1 MKHIFTTI
9 ILATLFCVSAI
20 AQSFEQAGVVP
31 GDLIIQITPNG
42 SLDKI
47 IEDNAELNGEP
58 TMMRVNR
65 LLSEPMYAYLLTFN
79 PELDHEEIRRQINS
93 HHDISI
99 VQLNHYVQKRVV
111 PNDPDYN
118 QQWWHQNIDSEL
130 AWDLTTGGVTA
141 TGDTI
146 VVCVVDDGGD
156 LDHPDLMANNWV
168 NHGEIPNNGTDD
180 DGNGYI
186 DDYLGWNPVNDNDNI
201 DGGNHGVSVAGM
213 IGAVGNNSTGCVGV
227 NWGVKIM
234 NMTYG
239 NINDEAQVIEAYT
252 YPLVMRDLY
261 ESTGGSFGAYVVAT
275 NSSWGIDGGNPANAP
290 LWCAFYDTLGAAGI
304 LSCGA
309 TANNNVDIDQ
319 VGDLPTACASEYMV
333 SVTATNNND
342 VRTFSGYGA
351 TTIDLGAPGEDV
363 YTTASGGGYTTTSGT
378 SFASPA
384 TAGAIAL
391 VYSSP
396 CASLAAISHS
406 NPALA
411 AQMVRDAIFDG
422 VDPIANLVGECVT
435 GGRLNTRN
443 AIDEIMN
450 NCSGGGCF
458 TPFNLN
464 AENVTDVA
472 AELTWGSLPE
482 QDSFNV
488 AWGIVGGAGSQLNDI
503 TSPYGLTGLTAC
515 TDYFVLVQAD
525 CDTAL
530 SDWSDTLYFSTDGC
544 CEPPTGIDVDNITAS
559 GADVSWN
566 SVLAA
571 TSYNVRFR
579 PVGVGA
585 WIEENSV
592 AGTTTAIAV
601 DECVEYEVQ
610 VATNCIGSTT
620 NYTSSTF
627 FSSTGCGA
635 CVDMSYCP
643 SSADNADDDWIDQVD
658 FNTISNNS
666 GSDGGYG
673 DFTTMTTS
681 VERGSTHTLTVTP
694 DYDFFFELSVTTTA
708 WIDWNQD
715 GDFDNSELV
724 LGPTEAAADISVS
737 AEVLIPNNAVLGATR
752 MRIKTTEGNND
763 EPCQEAFNYGE
774 VEDYCVTVVDT
785 TTGIKDMDSQLVFGL
800 MPNPTSDQFT
810 VRLNDALSEQYSI
823 TITDLQ
829 SRVLIIHQQHSGNN
843 TTVNVSNLNA
853 GTYIVSVKDQLGRSS
868 NKSLIIR

>member
-1 MKHIFTTI
+1 
-9 ILATLFCVSAI
+9 
-20 AQSFEQAGVVP
+20 
-31 GDLIIQITPNG
+31 
-42 SLDKI
+42 
-47 IEDNAELNGEP
+47 
-58 TMMRVNR
+58 
-65 LLSEPMYAYLLTFN
+65 
-79 PELDHEEIRRQINS
+79 
-93 HHDISI
+93 
-99 VQLNHYVQKRVV
+99 
-111 PNDPDYN
+111 
-118 QQWWHQNIDSEL
+118 
-130 AWDLTTGGVTA
+130 
-141 TGDTI
+141 
-146 VVCVVDDGGD
+146 
-156 LDHPDLMANNWV
+156 MANNWI

-186 DDYLGWNPVNDNDNI
+186 DDYLGWDPVNDNDNI
-201 DGGNHGVSVAGM
+201 DGGSHGVNVAGM

-252 YPLVMRDLY
+252 YPLVMRNMY
-261 ESTGGSFGAYVVAT
+261 EANGGLKGAYVVAT
-275 NSSWGIDGGNPANAP
+275 NSSWGINNGDPADAP

-309 TANNNVDIDQ
+309 TANNNVNIDV

-342 VRTFSGYGA
+342 VRTFSAYGA
-351 TTIDLGAPGEDV
+351 TTVDLGAPGEDV

-406 NPALA
+406 DPALA
-411 AQMVRDAIFDG
+411 AQMVRDAIFNG

-450 NCSGGGCF
+450 NCGGGCI
-458 TPFNLN
+458 TPFNLS
-464 AENVTDVA
+464 AESVTDVSA
-472 AELTWGSLPE
+472 SLTWGSLPD
-482 QDSFNV
+482 QNSFNIS
-488 AWGIVGGAGSQLNDI
+488 WGEVGGAESAAFDI
-503 TSPYGLTGLTAC
+503 TSPYALSGLNSC
-515 TDYFVLVQAD
+515 TDYFFMVQAD
-525 CDTAL
+525 CDTAT

-544 CEPPTGIDVDNITAS
+544 CLPPSSVNIDAFTSNN
-559 GADVSWN
+559 ADVSWS

-571 TSYNVRFR
+571 MSYNVRWR
-579 PVGVGA
+579 PIGAGVWTEVDNVVGTSLTIDIG
-585 WIEENSV
+585 
-592 AGTTTAIAV
+592 
-601 DECVEYEVQ
+601 ECTEYEVQ
-610 VATNCIGSTT
+610 VSTNCSINVTT
-620 NYTSSTF
+620 DFSASAYFTSS
-627 FSSTGCGA
+627 GCGA

-643 SSADNADDDWIDQVD
+643 STADNADDDWIDQVD

-694 DYDFFFELSVTTTA
+694 DYDFFFELNVTTSA

-715 GDFDNSELV
+715 GSFDNSELV
-724 LGPTEAAADISVS
+724 LGPVEEVADVAVA
-737 AEVLIPNNAVLGATR
+737 AEVTVPTNAVLGATR
-752 MRIKTTEGNND
+752 MRIKTTEGNNNN
-763 EPCQEAFNYGE
+763 PCQETFNYGE

-785 TTGIKDMDSQLVFGL
+785 TTGIRNIDSQLVFGL
-800 MPNPTSDQFT
+800 MPNPTTGQFT
-810 VRLNDALSEQYSI
+810 IRLNDERSEQYSV
-823 TITDLQ
+823 TVSDLQ
-829 SRVLIIHQQHSGNN
+829 GRVLIVHEQFSGTNASIDA
-843 TTVNVSNLNA
+843 SNLTA
-853 GTYIVSVKDQLGRSS
+853 GTYMVRVIDQQGRSS
-868 NKSLIIR
+868 NKPVVIR